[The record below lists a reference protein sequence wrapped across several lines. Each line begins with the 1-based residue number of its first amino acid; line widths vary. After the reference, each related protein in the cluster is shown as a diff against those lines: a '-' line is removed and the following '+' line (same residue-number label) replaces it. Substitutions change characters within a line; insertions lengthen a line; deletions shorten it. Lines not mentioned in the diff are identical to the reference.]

1 MLRKTDLK
9 NWGVVY
15 IWNPHHHA
23 HPPSY
28 FSFLHACTPLGC
40 KTCLCSCLCYRY
52 ALNIAD
58 FQRFITF
65 TFAQSETLRVYVPT
79 PTHGH
84 THERGQVGTPRK
96 STQFSTKIALTRRLP
111 SAPSLRLLCAHNAY
125 VGAHDTRMTLSC
137 GCTTPHGRTGS
148 SPAISPAHNAC
159 GNRRSYVP

>member
-40 KTCLCSCLCYRY
+40 KTCLCSCLCYRHTS
-52 ALNIAD
+52 NIAD
-58 FQRFITF
+58 FQHFITF
-65 TFAQSETLRVYVPT
+65 TFAQSETLRVYVLT

-84 THERGQVGTPRK
+84 THTSVGRSGHSENQPNFLRK
-96 STQFSTKIALTRRLP
+96 LP
-111 SAPSLRLLCAHNAY
+111 LHADSHPHPACDYCAPIMCAW
-125 VGAHDTRMTLSC
+125 
-137 GCTTPHGRTGS
+137 
-148 SPAISPAHNAC
+148 
-159 GNRRSYVP
+159 

>member
-40 KTCLCSCLCYRY
+40 KTCLCSCLCYRH

-58 FQRFITF
+58 FQYFITF

-84 THERGQVGTPRK
+84 THTSVGRSGHSENQPNFLRK
-96 STQFSTKIALTRRLP
+96 LP
-111 SAPSLRLLCAHNAY
+111 LHADSHPHPACDYCAPIMRAW
-125 VGAHDTRMTLSC
+125 
-137 GCTTPHGRTGS
+137 
-148 SPAISPAHNAC
+148 
-159 GNRRSYVP
+159 